1 MFFSVWNFRDLSIV
15 PYRYIAC
22 KNVYFNYIFTN
33 SKNIT
38 TINIIVKIPKY
49 LYSVANWNFISFR
62 IFHFDHIIK
71 MRPEKL
77 IGLNSMRLGTS
88 VRPKNFEGDYE
99 EKGAQYEKTQ
109 CDLNVLIS

>member
-1 MFFSVWNFRDLSIV
+1 
-15 PYRYIAC
+15 
-22 KNVYFNYIFTN
+22 
-33 SKNIT
+33 
-38 TINIIVKIPKY
+38 
-49 LYSVANWNFISFR
+49 
-62 IFHFDHIIK
+62 